1 MSWQSYRDDQWWTDK
16 TKGVYGVD
24 YWSPAEP
31 ASSSV
36 PPPPPPPP
44 ETEQMPPPP
53 GPPGL
58 PGPSRQ
64 PPKKPHDPDAIQFLD
79 EFKSREGGGG
89 ARMNFTRMRREF
101 SFNMSE
107 MKDSLNRI
115 HAAEMEASQAK
126 QELAFE
132 RKTLYLRGQN
142 LLFCR
147 VW

>member
-1 MSWQSYRDDQWWTDK
+1 
-16 TKGVYGVD
+16 
-24 YWSPAEP
+24 
-31 ASSSV
+31 
-36 PPPPPPPP
+36 
-44 ETEQMPPPP
+44 
-53 GPPGL
+53 
-58 PGPSRQ
+58 
-64 PPKKPHDPDAIQFLD
+64 
-79 EFKSREGGGG
+79 
-89 ARMNFTRMRREF
+89 MNFTRMRREF

-132 RKTLYLRGQN
+132 RKTLYLRGHN